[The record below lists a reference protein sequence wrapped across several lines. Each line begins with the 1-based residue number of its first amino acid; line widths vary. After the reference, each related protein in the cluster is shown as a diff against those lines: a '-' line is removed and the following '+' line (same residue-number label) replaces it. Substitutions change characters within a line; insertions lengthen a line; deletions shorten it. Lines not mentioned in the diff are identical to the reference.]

1 LNQAELSE
9 IISINKKRD
18 NKPKLAWSIEHPDT
32 NGVYKIYRSVWENG
46 DYSGQTAVW
55 PPVVTVNS
63 WTDEDFTRFRFGNYT
78 IDYEVAY
85 LSLPPNESEKSNQ
98 VTTTTG
104 NWSGPLGK
112 TRADKYTLNI
122 FPNPFNSSVTI
133 PLNEEIHTV
142 SIYNIL
148 GETIKKYSHVDLISK
163 NQIVWNGLDKYG
175 NEVSTGT
182 YFVILVSD
190 NKIQT
195 RKVVFAK

>member
-1 LNQAELSE
+1 MMKRFLPLLL
-9 IISINKKRD
+9 IIGCA
-18 NKPKLAWSIEHPDT
+18 P
-32 NGVYKIYRSVWENG
+32 
-46 DYSGQTAVW
+46 YS
-55 PPVVTVNS
+55 S
-63 WTDEDFTRFRFGNYT
+63 H
-78 IDYEVAY
+78 
-85 LSLPPNESEKSNQ
+85 S
-98 VTTTTG
+98 
-104 NWSGPLGK
+104 
-112 TRADKYTLNI
+112 
-122 FPNPFNSSVTI
+122 PNPFNSSVTI

>member
-1 LNQAELSE
+1 MIHFKVSITKQDEIKRNQ
-9 IISINKKRD
+9 
-18 NKPKLAWSIEHPDT
+18 
-32 NGVYKIYRSVWENG
+32 
-46 DYSGQTAVW
+46 
-55 PPVVTVNS
+55 
-63 WTDEDFTRFRFGNYT
+63 TRFRFGNYT

-163 NQIVWNGLDKYG
+163 KSDK
-175 NEVSTGT
+175 SAA
-182 YFVILVSD
+182 
-190 NKIQT
+190 
-195 RKVVFAK
+195 R